1 MNSDFKEGLRK
12 MGNLQVRYKSIK
24 EHRLSAL
31 LVKRKRK
38 RKKVLVIMVTKLMG
52 TTNLSRDKL
61 SRKKHHSSDIKRRH
75 WKNILM
81 L

>member
-12 MGNLQVRYKSIK
+12 MGNFQVRYKSIK

-31 LVKRKRK
+31 LVKRVGEE
-38 RKKVLVIMVTKLMG
+38 KVLVIMVTKLMG
-52 TTNLSRDKL
+52 TTNLSRDKF